1 MLTRYRKTEDGKT
14 VARALVYTASEH
26 GIDRSHVDPDAVRI
40 VERLQADGQEAY
52 IVGGAVRDLL
62 LGRTPKDFDIATA
75 AEPARIKR
83 VFRNARVIGRR
94 FRLVHVY
101 AGPKIFE
108 VATFR
113 SIAQGTVGNEYGTI
127 DEDALRRDFTCN
139 ALYYDPV
146 QEQLVDFVG
155 GFRHIKAKRIVPVI
169 ALATIFEEDPV
180 RMIRCAKY
188 AATTGFRIPLTTRWA
203 MKRDCG
209 LLAGASPSRLTEEFL
224 KILAS
229 GKSEAIIR
237 SLEGFKLLT
246 YIVPLA
252 SAELASGSAF
262 RTAFMA
268 ELAELDTA
276 RNAEGGR
283 ERRMAILIAHFL
295 RAFLETRGDII
306 ADRPD
311 AYQEALREAR
321 SFLSP
326 LNLPR
331 VELEAAV
338 MMVFKKRGLSPLE
351 RPRRPGP
358 ERGHGLPERPGR
370 RGERGGERSPRV
382 EALSDSGNSKDPAEG
397 RAGGRIE
404 SETGRPHTGRPEGRR
419 SGPQKSAPERFDDT
433 NGTLTG
439 TSDEAAGEGQAKKR
453 RRKRGRK
460 PTGEGSSAPEGSEA
474 DRTADSGSTQ
484 QEDTGLSRTSGAARR
499 RRKRQKKDGSPPE
512 QAPGA

>member
-113 SIAQGTVGNEYGTI
+113 SIALGSVGNEYGTI

-155 GFRHIKAKRIVPVI
+155 GFKHIKSKRIVPVI
-169 ALATIFEEDPV
+169 PLAKIFEEDPV

-203 MKRDCG
+203 IKRDCG

-229 GKSEAIIR
+229 GKSEDIIR
-237 SLEGFKLLT
+237 SLEAFKLLT
-246 YIVPLA
+246 HIVPLA
-252 SAELASGSAF
+252 STELATSSAF

-268 ELAELDTA
+268 ELAELDAA

-283 ERRMAILIAHFL
+283 ERRMAVLIAHFL
-295 RAFLETRGDII
+295 RAFLETRGDFI

-351 RPRRPGP
+351 RPHRPGP
-358 ERGHGLPERPGR
+358 ERGHGLPERSGQR
-370 RGERGGERSPRV
+370 RGERGGGERGPRV
-382 EALSDSGNSKDPAEG
+382 EALPAIDNNSKEI
-397 RAGGRIE
+397 AGKRL
-404 SETGRPHTGRPEGRR
+404 ETGTGQPRSERSDGRR
-419 SGPQKSAPERFDDT
+419 PQLQKGPPERSDD
-433 NGTLTG
+433 
-439 TSDEAAGEGQAKKR
+439 SDGPLIEETRDDAAGDQLKKR

-460 PTGEGSSAPEGSEA
+460 PAGEDSSASERSETGGA
-474 DRTADSGSTQ
+474 ENPDSAR
-484 QEDTGLSRTSGAARR
+484 QEEIGLSRTSGAARR
-499 RRKRQKKDGSPPE
+499 RRKRQKRDGSPPE
-512 QAPGA
+512 QAEGA